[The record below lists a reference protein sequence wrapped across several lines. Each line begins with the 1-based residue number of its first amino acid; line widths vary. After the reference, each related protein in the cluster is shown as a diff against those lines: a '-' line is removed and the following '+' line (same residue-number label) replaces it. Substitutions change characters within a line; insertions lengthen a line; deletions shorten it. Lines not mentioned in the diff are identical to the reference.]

1 MRTKEEVVKDQ
12 RELKKLVPAHVNLLM
27 DVPAQPKEKAK
38 SQPKPVVPEPTKQ
51 TGLQKNPGA
60 AGPKSINVEPVKQP
74 APTKSQGPT
83 STMGAETDPV
93 LYVQV
98 TPANPRCGVPALS
111 QRVIEVMRQDPKNG
125 DMFAFT
131 DRWHKT
137 VQVLQN
143 TETGPS
149 LLKKKLEE
157 KADWPFLS
165 DGKKS
170 TTVVLKGA
178 AKVKFLRNI
187 GCPKDLSK

>member
-1 MRTKEEVVKDQ
+1 MKTKEEVAKAQ
-12 RELKKLVPAHVNLLM
+12 RELKKLVPAKVNVLA
-27 DVPAQPKEKAK
+27 DVPAQPKGKTV
-38 SQPKPVVPEPTKQ
+38 SQPKLVTTEPGKQSAPVKAKGT
-51 TGLQKNPGA
+51 

-74 APTKSQGPT
+74 APTISQGST
-83 STMGAETDPV
+83 STMGAETESV

-98 TPANPRCGVPALS
+98 TPANPRCGVPALTG
-111 QRVIEVMRQDPKNG
+111 RVISVMGLDPKNG

-137 VQVLQN
+137 IQVLQN

-157 KADWPFLS
+157 QADWPLIP

-178 AKVKFLRNI
+178 AKDKFLHNI